1 MKSIKR
7 VLLND
12 KCLGG
17 IAFLILCMLIISEL
31 FIPINSIRKM
41 AKSDALPL
49 ITGQYKIEFPYEED
63 AVVFGDGWHEQG
75 GDEAYRWSRKKSF
88 FYAKLSDQQMI
99 RLTGYLPVG
108 FNVSR
113 VDVYLNNKLIAGTDL
128 SQEQQFVLE
137 ASIRDE
143 IKKNKKNTF
152 KIVFDNERVP
162 NGPDDDQRTFS
173 ALFSMIELQ

>member
-1 MKSIKR
+1 MESIKK

-17 IAFLILCMLIISEL
+17 IAFFILCMMVITDL
-31 FIPINSIRKM
+31 FIPINSIHKI
-41 AKSDALPL
+41 ASSNTLPL
-49 ITGQYKIEFPYEED
+49 ITGQYKIEFPYEGDE
-63 AVVFGDGWHEQG
+63 VKFGDGWLEQG
-75 GDEAYRWSRKKSF
+75 DDEGYRWSRKESS

-99 RLTGYLPVG
+99 RLTGYLPAG
-108 FNVSR
+108 FNVSH
-113 VDVYLNNKLIAGTDL
+113 VDMYLNNKLIVGAEL

-143 IKKNKKNTF
+143 LKKNKKNTF
-152 KIVFDNERVP
+152 KIVFDNEKVP
-162 NGPDDDQRTFS
+162 NGSDDDQRIFS